1 MGNLDFDSSAVEP
14 VSMGFEPLSPGWYT
28 MRIVDT
34 EVRPSKSGGGD
45 YLKVEFDILG
55 SVHGNTGKGRKHW
68 ENFNLW
74 NSNEKA
80 QQIARGQFSAL
91 CRACG
96 KVGLVRD
103 SSELHG
109 KTFDAKLRI
118 VPAKDGYEA
127 KNSVSEYKAV
137 EKPVRTA
144 IDDGDKPPF

>member
-1 MGNLDFDSSAVEP
+1 MGNLNFDSATTEP
-14 VSMGFEPLSPGWYT
+14 VTMGFEPLPAGWYT
-28 MRIVDT
+28 LKVTDT
-34 EVRPSKSGGGD
+34 EVRPTSKGD
-45 YLKVEFDILG
+45 GEYLKVEFE
-55 SVHGNTGKGRKHW
+55 VVGKSRKHW

-74 NSNEKA
+74 NPNEKA

-96 KVGLVRD
+96 KIGLVKD

-109 KTFDAKLRI
+109 KQFDAKLRI

-127 KNSVSEYKAV
+127 KNAVNEYKAI
-137 EKPVRTA
+137 EKVRTA